1 MTGLEQDIDSY
12 LLFLHVS
19 VVPGPD
25 LVLHFEPLLG
35 AGLAPHH
42 EDEESQ
48 EESRGTVH
56 CRRRKFISQLSS
68 VDYQHQ

>member
-1 MTGLEQDIDSY
+1 MTGPEQGIGSY

-35 AGLAPHH
+35 AGLVPHH
-42 EDEESQ
+42 EDKESE

-56 CRRRKFISQLSS
+56 CKRRKFISQLSS
-68 VDYQHQ
+68 VDYQRQ